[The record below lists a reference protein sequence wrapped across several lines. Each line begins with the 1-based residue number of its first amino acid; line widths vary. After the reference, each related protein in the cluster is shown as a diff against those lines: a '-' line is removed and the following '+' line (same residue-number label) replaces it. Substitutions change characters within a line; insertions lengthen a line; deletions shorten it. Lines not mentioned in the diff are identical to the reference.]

1 MKRRSINTA
10 AISFLDLISG
20 AVGAGVLLFLAVS
33 VLPRNP
39 ADPTEIID
47 EALAAQLQ
55 ELQLL
60 KDELGGMRFLV
71 NYRGLEEEAHVE
83 GFRDRILRSRNHLE
97 AIEDGLHHLMDVY
110 RRSEETRVRMETTRA
125 ERQEELQTISARTA
139 ELQRQF
145 YERRFVFITMNFS
158 ERPDVDLH
166 VIDPAGN
173 RFFYGCR
180 DANHCAELR
189 SARGLLTADDT
200 EGPGLEVWYVNEMPS
215 GRYQVC
221 INLYDR
227 SADNRAEVYV
237 LVHSGRRIERQR
249 AVIELAR
256 GGPRPGQPTVRVDS
270 DQGPIDLI
278 KVADVIV
285 TDSGEARIQMFG
297 DGS

>member
-1 MKRRSINTA
+1 MKRRSINTS

-39 ADPTEIID
+39 ADPTDIID
-47 EALAAQLQ
+47 EAMAAQLQ

-60 KDELGGMRFLV
+60 KDELGQMRFQV
-71 NYRGLEEEAHVE
+71 NYRCLEHGAPVEA
-83 GFRDRILRSRNHLE
+83 FRDRIVRSRGHLE

-110 RRSEETRVRMETTRA
+110 RRSEEIRVRMETTRA
-125 ERQEELQTISARTA
+125 ERQEEFQTISAQTA
-139 ELQRQF
+139 DLQRQF
-145 YERRFVFITMNFS
+145 YARRFLFVTMNFS

-166 VIDPAGN
+166 VIDPAGH

-180 DANHCAELR
+180 DASHCADLN

-249 AVIELAR
+249 ALIDLARSKTVLPAMLAR
-256 GGPRPGQPTVRVDS
+256 GRGNQRCVWTRTRV
-270 DQGPIDLI
+270 PLI
-278 KVADVIV
+278 
-285 TDSGEARIQMFG
+285 
-297 DGS
+297 